1 MMKIAITAA
10 SGGALGMMDG
20 RFERAPYFLVFD
32 THGKNWETY
41 ENVQNGKVDHDAEF
55 EAIQALKSLDVKTL
69 ITGGIGSEALQTLRA
84 NSVKV
89 YCVEPGRV
97 NDILCA
103 FLEGHYTEFFAPN
116 ERKGNDQHATGTTMP
131 TEPGGPK
138 RTTGD
143 QGVSE
148 GSQTSIYGDERQG
161 RRRQEHHGCQR
172 RYRTC

>member
-1 MMKIAITAA
+1 MMKIAISAA
-10 SGGALGMMDG
+10 SGGALGMMDDL
-20 RFERAPYFLVFD
+20 FERAPYFLVFD
-32 THGKNWETY
+32 THGKNWTTHK
-41 ENVQNGKVDHDAEF
+41 NVHNGIVDQNAGH
-55 EAIQALKSLDVKTL
+55 EAIQTLKGLAVNTL
-69 ITGGIGSEALQTLRA
+69 ITGRIGSEALQKLRA

-103 FLEGHYTEFFAPN
+103 FLEGHYTEFFASN
-116 ERKGNDQHATGTTMP
+116 ERKGNDQHATGTTMS

-148 GSQTSIYGDERQG
+148 GSQTSVHGDERQG
-161 RRRQEHHGCQR
+161 RRWQEHHGCQR
-172 RYRTC
+172 RCRTC